1 MKSNEGGLRR
11 AQSGVK
17 GHGQTLPRLSP
28 PLGAAR
34 SALRT
39 PRARPHPR
47 WPRSLQ
53 PLPPPAPSA
62 HVPKAALR
70 RRPDWQHAPANGGGE
85 RFLPANGGGAP
96 RGQRAGRVRRRRGAT
111 VRRPM
116 AAPEVRRGSAP
127 TAPGGW
133 GGTVAVATADLAA
146 KAHSATRRPSPS
158 PGRGAV
164 PGAELQSSASSVLQ
178 RRGGVL
184 CRRGYRLRPA
194 SHCRPPRRAAACGLR
209 GAECR
214 ARPAAAVTAGGMEKV
229 PP

>member
-133 GGTVAVATADLAA
+133 GGGRLPWQPQTWRRRPTPLPAAPRPARDAARYLGPSCRAPPPPSSSGRAVSCAGGATVSAPPPTAARPGGQRLAA
-146 KAHSATRRPSPS
+146 CEGLNA
-158 PGRGAV
+158 G
-164 PGAELQSSASSVLQ
+164 
-178 RRGGVL
+178 
-184 CRRGYRLRPA
+184 PA
-194 SHCRPPRRAAACGLR
+194 PPQL
-209 GAECR
+209 
-214 ARPAAAVTAGGMEKV
+214 
-229 PP
+229 

>member
-1 MKSNEGGLRR
+1 MATLAAAAAPSRPLSTRSEGGTQ
-11 AQSGVK
+11 AP
-17 GHGQTLPRLSP
+17 PRL
-28 PLGAAR
+28 AAR
-34 SALRT
+34 SSQWRWRALPAGQWRRS
-39 PRARPHPR
+39 PAGAAGRP
-47 WPRSLQ
+47 SV
-53 PLPPPAPSA
+53 PPAGRDCP
-62 HVPKAALR
+62 
-70 RRPDWQHAPANGGGE
+70 QANGG
-85 RFLPANGGGAP
+85 AGGAA
-96 RGQRAGRVRRRRGAT
+96 GQRAHGARRLG
-111 VRRPM
+111 
-116 AAPEVRRGSAP
+116 
-127 TAPGGW
+127 

-178 RRGGVL
+178 RQGGVL

>member
-11 AQSGVK
+11 AQTGVK
-17 GHGQTLPRLSP
+17 GHGQTLPRLSHP
-28 PLGAAR
+28 SGAAR

-39 PRARPHPR
+39 PRARPRPR

-96 RGQRAGRVRRRRGAT
+96 RGQRAGRVCRRRGAT

-133 GGTVAVATADLAA
+133 GGDGCRGNRRPGGEGPLRYPLPLAQPG
-146 KAHSATRRPSPS
+146 TRRGTWGRAAELRLLRPPAAGRCPVPAGLPSPPRLPLPPAPAGS
-158 PGRGAV
+158 G
-164 PGAELQSSASSVLQ
+164 
-178 RRGGVL
+178 
-184 CRRGYRLRPA
+184 LRPA
-194 SHCRPPRRAAACGLR
+194 R
-209 GAECR
+209 G
-214 ARPAAAVTAGGMEKV
+214 
-229 PP
+229 